1 MLNLVLIKPMLDILF
16 GQVGEDAIQAMI
28 KTPAGINPI
37 DWFNY
42 YFAGYYQEGGK
53 FAGLQFVCISLIIG
67 IFLTNVFRYLSNRLL
82 EGFKVNMVANLRQAI
97 FDKSMHM
104 HLAFFNNER
113 KGNLISRITTDVQ
126 EVENSVGNTFS
137 AAIKESLLLIGYLAA
152 LFYLSVK
159 LTLFALIVIPITG
172 GFLGVIL
179 KRLRQ
184 DAGQGQ
190 GRLGNL
196 MSLMDE
202 AYGGM
207 RVVKAFVA
215 ENFISQKFKEENQG
229 YKRSIF
235 SYSVRRELA
244 NPFSEVV
251 GVSMVAALLLYGG
264 SLVLTDQGGMEAS
277 TFLAYIALFS
287 QVVRPAKEITQA
299 FGTSQ
304 RGIAA
309 GERILSVLHAEAEVK
324 NQEGAIEV
332 KNFKDTLTFE
342 NVSFEYQAGQPVLKE
357 INFSLDKGKT
367 IALVGPSGGGKS
379 TLADLVPRFF
389 DPTAGSIKIDGTD
402 LKEVS
407 QHSLRQLMGIVTQ
420 EAILFNDT
428 IFNNITFGIEASVE
442 EVQKAAKIANA
453 HEFIQEQSQGYQTL
467 IGDRGTKLSGGQRQ
481 RISIARAILQNPPIL
496 ILDEA
501 TSALDTE
508 SEKLVQDALMHLMEN
523 RTTLVIAH
531 RLSTIQEA
539 DEILVIQDGK
549 IVERGTHSSLYH
561 KAGGVYK
568 KLVELQEI

>member
-1 MLNLVLIKPMLDILF
+1 MLDILF

-342 NVSFEYQAGQPVLKE
+342 NVFFEYQAGQPVLKE

-428 IFNNITFGIEASVE
+428 IFNNITFGIEASEE

>member
-1 MLNLVLIKPMLDILF
+1 MLDILF
-16 GQVGEDAIQAMI
+16 GQVGEDAIQTMI

-324 NQEGAIEV
+324 NQEGAIEI

-342 NVSFEYQAGQPVLKE
+342 NVFFEYQAGQPVLKE

-428 IFNNITFGIEASVE
+428 IFNNITFGIEASEE